1 MRALSTSTLSTQK
14 STSNHWGVLFSQ
26 ITSLDTALQ
35 CFSYFL
41 LKVEFFAPLLHL
53 YSYIP
58 ISIKLYLCNSVIV
71 LCWTW
76 KGRQTTA
83 TTKLYCSSF
92 LLTKITVFSVF
103 TSFHAQLANQ
113 NQTAVE
119 QNQYLMPT
127 FSFQWFAGENTS
139 GSQCYSWPFI
149 LFEPSC
155 SSTSLHRTQI
165 CNYKQQSI
173 SLKCSSYEQQQRF
186 TCWIITPA
194 PVSCKHN
201 A

>member
-139 GSQCYSWPFI
+139 KVPNVTAGPLSFLSRVAV
-149 LFEPSC
+149 LRPS
-155 SSTSLHRTQI
+155 TGHK
-165 CNYKQQSI
+165 YV
-173 SLKCSSYEQQQRF
+173 
-186 TCWIITPA
+186 ITNNNPLA
-194 PVSCKHN
+194 
-201 A
+201 